1 MRSRLNEN
9 THGHGFSERAKER
22 KFCKGWQ
29 WVELVV
35 GGYVIYISFPLSIF
49 PPFPPS
55 YLQYSNRG
63 YLICVVH
70 VLGFK
75 VRHTYGRWVQYVK
88 PCSDTMKEVEV
99 LPQNQ
104 LAIGGVAQLLISSY

>member
-1 MRSRLNEN
+1 MRSGLNEN
-9 THGHGFSERAKER
+9 THGHGFSERAKESFA
-22 KFCKGWQ
+22 KDGNGSNWW
-29 WVELVV
+29 WV
-35 GGYVIYISFPLSIF
+35 GMSFTSSFPLSIF